1 MRKLSSC
8 EVRRQSAIAPTAK
21 DLRIRSISRSS
32 HRVDAGSSWSGAL
45 VIFSPYI
52 CVMSTQKGRISY
64 TLGGTESTTADAN
77 EKYPGLAMD
86 S

>member
-32 HRVDAGSSWSGAL
+32 HRVDAGSSWSGAT

-52 CVMSTQKGRISY
+52 CVISTQRV
-64 TLGGTESTTADAN
+64 
-77 EKYPGLAMD
+77 
-86 S
+86 

>member
-1 MRKLSSC
+1 MLGH
-8 EVRRQSAIAPTAK
+8 SANAPKAK
-21 DLRIRSISRSS
+21 DLRISSILRSS
-32 HRVDAGSSWSGAL
+32 YRVDAGSSWSGAL

-52 CVMSTQKGRISY
+52 CVISTQKGRISY
-64 TLGGTESTTADAN
+64 TLGGTKSTTVDAS